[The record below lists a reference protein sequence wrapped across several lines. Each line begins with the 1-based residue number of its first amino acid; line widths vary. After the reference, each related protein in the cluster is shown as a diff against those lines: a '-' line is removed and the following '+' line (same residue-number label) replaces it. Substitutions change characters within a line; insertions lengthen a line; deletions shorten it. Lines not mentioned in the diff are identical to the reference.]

1 MGVRLTHF
9 RNMHGQGSSSSRTR
23 RRVGALLAA
32 VAIGGVVVIGAPDAG
47 SQTLE
52 DRRAEAE
59 QVAARIAELEA
70 EHSTL
75 EEDARV
81 ATDELAAAEARV
93 AEVEAELAE
102 LEAERDARSA
112 ELASYSVDAYVG
124 GPSQDNVST
133 ILESDHENLP
143 VRLGYLGTVT
153 GNRQQLLEE
162 LAAAEEDVQIRAD
175 DLADAKAEAE
185 ALLEEIERSR
195 AEAEATLAEQ
205 RQIEESLDAEI
216 ATLVA
221 EQQAAAAAAAQA
233 QAEAAEAAAAA
244 AAPQG
249 GGGGGGSGGGGGGG
263 GTVYTGPPPS
273 VSPGAA
279 GAVQAARTVVGV
291 RYSWGGSSPATGFDC
306 SGLTSWAWAQAGRS
320 IPRTSRAQF
329 SGTRRVA
336 ISDLQ
341 PGDLV
346 FYGSPIY
353 HVGLYIGGGQM
364 IDAPSSGRSVMQRS
378 IYAVGTPVGAGRP

>member
-1 MGVRLTHF
+1 MR
-9 RNMHGQGSSSSRTR
+9 GQGSFFTRTR
-23 RRVGALLAA
+23 RQVGALVAA
-32 VAIGGVVVIGAPDAG
+32 VAIGGVIVLGAPDAG

-52 DRRAEAE
+52 EKRAEAE
-59 QVAARIAELEA
+59 QVAARIADLEA
-70 EHSTL
+70 EHATL

-81 ATDELAAAEARV
+81 ATDELADAEARV

-102 LEAERDARSA
+102 LEAERDARSD

-124 GPSQDNVST
+124 GPAQDEVSAMLQSET
-133 ILESDHENLP
+133 GDLP
-143 VRLGYLGTVT
+143 VRLGYLGTVA
-153 GNRQQLLEE
+153 GDRNQLLEE
-162 LAAAEEDVQIRAD
+162 LAAAEEDVQIRVD
-175 DLADAKAEAE
+175 ELADAQAEA
-185 ALLEEIERSR
+185 ADLLDQIEQSRS
-195 AEAEATLAEQ
+195 EAEATLAEQ

-216 ATLVA
+216 ASLVA

-233 QAEAAEAAAAA
+233 QAEQQAAAAA
-244 AAPQG
+244 TSG
-249 GGGGGGSGGGGGGG
+249 GGGGGGGDTGGGGSGGGGY
-263 GTVYTGPPPS
+263 YTGPPPS

-279 GAVQAARTVVGV
+279 GAVQAARSMIGV
-291 RYSWGGSSPATGFDC
+291 PYQWGGSSPSTGFDC

-329 SGTRRVA
+329 AGTRRVSL
-336 ISDLQ
+336 SDLQ

-353 HVGLYIGGGQM
+353 HVGLYTGGGM
-364 IDAPSSGRSVMQRS
+364 MVDAPSSGRTVNERS